1 MIARVQSSKRMIA
14 HQESDCN
21 SRINAEEIAMKGEF
35 DITGFHAALDAQR
48 VAKGLNWKEVSEESG
63 VSASTLTR
71 MSQGRRPDIDGLAL
85 LLAWSGLDAS
95 NFLPET
101 NSPEPLAQI
110 AANLRADRNLKPE
123 SAKALEEIIKI
134 AYERFRER

>member
-1 MIARVQSSKRMIA
+1 
-14 HQESDCN
+14 
-21 SRINAEEIAMKGEF
+21 MKGEF
-35 DITGFHAALDAQR
+35 DIVGFHAALDAHR
-48 VAKGLNWKEVSEESG
+48 VAKGLNWKEVSEQSG

-95 NFLPET
+95 NFLPGA

-110 AANLRADRNLKPE
+110 AANLRADKNLNPE

>member
-1 MIARVQSSKRMIA
+1 
-14 HQESDCN
+14 
-21 SRINAEEIAMKGEF
+21 MKGEF

-95 NFLPET
+95 NFLPGA

-110 AANLRADRNLKPE
+110 TANLRADRSLQPE

>member
-1 MIARVQSSKRMIA
+1 MR
-14 HQESDCN
+14 
-21 SRINAEEIAMKGEF
+21 GEF
-35 DITGFHAALDAQR
+35 DIMGFHAALDTQR
-48 VAKGLNWKEVSEESG
+48 AAKGLNWKEVAEQSG

-71 MSQGRRPDIDGLAL
+71 MSQGRRPDVDGLAL

-95 NFLPET
+95 DFLPQT
-101 NSPEPLAQI
+101 NKPEPLAQI
-110 AANLRADRNLKPE
+110 TANLRADRNLKPE